1 MFSPFGFFLPQFHL
15 ALAAAPEKMH
25 FSSFYSIKMV
35 DCLYLYLS
43 VFLYIISIRHV
54 KPCLGRKRLR
64 SGFIRVSLVTVG
76 LSGAL
81 WLVLLCL
88 VYVRAHG

>member
-1 MFSPFGFFLPQFHL
+1 MFSSFGFFLPQSHL
-15 ALAAAPEKMH
+15 TLAAAPEEMH

-43 VFLYIISIRHV
+43 VLYIISIRQV

-64 SGFIRVSLVTVG
+64 FWLIRVLLVTVS

-81 WLVLLCL
+81 SLVLLCL
-88 VYVRAHG
+88 VYVRAHR